1 MKIIPVPEAL
11 YLDVLNYLES
21 CCETERHNPDDPCH
35 ELLQKLDAAGDTE
48 LVDVTLDDEDQPP
61 LHHYEARLK
70 IMNPQLPLTKILSL
84 SNKVVCN
91 GYEIDNWWPNES
103 EGTVRLMC
111 GDDDIVTLPLDQK
124 LEMAPE
130 GAIAPVEHDGDLYF
144 FEFSVLYTLK
154 PSLLPKE

>member
-11 YLDVLNYLES
+11 YLEVLNYLES
-21 CCETERHNPDDPCH
+21 CCETERHNSDDPCH
-35 ELLQKLDAAGDTE
+35 ELMQKLDAAGDTE
-48 LVDVTLDDEDQPP
+48 LVDVTLDDE
-61 LHHYEARLK
+61 ARLK
-70 IMNPQLPLTKILSL
+70 IMNPQFLLTKILSF

-103 EGTVRLMC
+103 EGTVRMMC
-111 GDDDIVTLPLDQK
+111 GDDDIVTLPIDQK
-124 LEMAPE
+124 IEMTPE
-130 GAIAPVEHDGDLYF
+130 GSIAPVEHDGDLYF